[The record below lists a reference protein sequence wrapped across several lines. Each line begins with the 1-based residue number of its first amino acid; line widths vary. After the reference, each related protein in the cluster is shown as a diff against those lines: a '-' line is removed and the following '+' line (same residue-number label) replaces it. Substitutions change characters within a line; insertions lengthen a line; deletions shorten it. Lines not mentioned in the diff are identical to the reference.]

1 MNIALWIIQG
11 FLAVIFVMAGVLKT
25 TTPKDKLLKQL
36 PWVRDYSYG
45 TVKFIGV
52 SELLGGIGIVV
63 PWMTGIMRV
72 LTPVSAIGICIIM
85 VLALSTEHLKK
96 KEYKEVAFNTVLLV
110 LAALVAMGRFL
121 SSH

>member
-52 SELLGGIGIVV
+52 SELLGGIGLVV

-110 LAALVAMGRFL
+110 LAALVAVGRFL
-121 SSH
+121 SRY

>member
-110 LAALVAMGRFL
+110 LAALVAVGRFL